1 MGKEEGRE
9 GKWLFSLVVVS
20 HPVLVLELNLSPR
33 KSSTSSQPL
42 SRLCHM
48 ALFFY
53 LKKQTNK
60 QKRPKKTKK
69 KEKKKEKNRKT
80 TTKITLLI
88 INGKK
93 QVCSGESSILTSGQ
107 CYHH

>member
-69 KEKKKEKNRKT
+69 KKRRKKKIEKQQQK
-80 TTKITLLI
+80 
-88 INGKK
+88 
-93 QVCSGESSILTSGQ
+93 
-107 CYHH
+107 